1 MSPILDHLDQVS
13 MFGRSLIG
21 FVVML
26 GLDWIFLALHAY
38 EEWRGDGVPLEKLI
52 LAFDDSAE
60 APG

>member
-1 MSPILDHLDQVS
+1 